1 LTADASLR
9 SVAGGV
15 SHPVQR
21 LHRDQLCLRE
31 YISCFFFVSPV
42 SRFRH
47 AALFGSLRR
56 MLYYHMPVAA
66 ALSSGRFC
74 PHQRP
79 SVRERLLSL
88 FGGRGSHACEQRAV
102 PVGSCVA
109 LWQCARCGGALRGK
123 RYDNRVVAVRGDAV
137 RLRAVPVHLP
147 RGHGAHC
154 LRQLA
159 GVQSDDNGKLFWE
172 VRLAWFLQPAESAAE
187 MRRMLNVNKHVL
199 YGFSRGCT
207 FCDSSYMAFSSKNG
221 RALARTCACSSTEAG
236 RSV

>member
-31 YISCFFFVSPV
+31 YISCFFFASPV

-88 FGGRGSHACEQRAV
+88 FGGRGSHACEQR
-102 PVGSCVA
+102 G
-109 LWQCARCGGALRGK
+109 
-123 RYDNRVVAVRGDAV
+123 
-137 RLRAVPVHLP
+137 VHLP

-159 GVQSDDNGKLFWE
+159 GVQSDDNGILFWE